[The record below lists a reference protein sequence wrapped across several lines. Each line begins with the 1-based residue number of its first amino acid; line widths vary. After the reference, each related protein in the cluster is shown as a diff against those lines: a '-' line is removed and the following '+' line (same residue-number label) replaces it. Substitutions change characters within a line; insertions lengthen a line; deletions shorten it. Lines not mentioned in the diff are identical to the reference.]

1 MPRRRRVPAS
11 PAIPASAS
19 QVPAHLLRRDR
30 GPRSVDTGD
39 PDKDEVTNR
48 RLHAAW
54 RAWQAEREQWA
65 ADNGWTH
72 RQLTGLDYP
81 SWIARGWA
89 DEPPTGA

>member
-1 MPRRRRVPAS
+1 MPRRRRPAS
-11 PAIPASAS
+11 PAISASAS
-19 QVPAHLLRRDR
+19 QVPAHLRRYR
-30 GPRSVDTGD
+30 GARVVDTGD

-48 RLHAAW
+48 RLMAAW

-72 RQLTGLDYP
+72 RQLMGLDYP